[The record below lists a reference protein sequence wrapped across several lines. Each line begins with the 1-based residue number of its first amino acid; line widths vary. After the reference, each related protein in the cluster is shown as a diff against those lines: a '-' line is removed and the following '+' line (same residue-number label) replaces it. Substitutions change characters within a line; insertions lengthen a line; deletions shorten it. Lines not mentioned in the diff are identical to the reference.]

1 MTDMVRFTITFLIM
15 IVLFLGG
22 VLVGMNQASI
32 GMIQMRGFSSGTFQ
46 EAVQT
51 EKLETGDY
59 EVQVLGKDFG
69 QVSVQEKQQ
78 QYEDHNEARGL
89 QRLAVTLESV
99 VNWVYNTI
107 IYTIYHI
114 FSAFF

>member
-1 MTDMVRFTITFLIM
+1 MVRFTVTFLIM

-32 GMIQMRGFSSGTFQ
+32 GMIQMRGFSNGTFQ

-59 EVQVLGKDFG
+59 EVQVLGRDFQ

-78 QYEDHNEARGL
+78 QYQEHNEARGL
-89 QRLAVTLESV
+89 QKVAVMLEKA
-99 VNWVYNTI
+99 VNWAYNTV
-107 IYTIYHI
+107 IYTIYHL
-114 FSAFF
+114 FQVFF